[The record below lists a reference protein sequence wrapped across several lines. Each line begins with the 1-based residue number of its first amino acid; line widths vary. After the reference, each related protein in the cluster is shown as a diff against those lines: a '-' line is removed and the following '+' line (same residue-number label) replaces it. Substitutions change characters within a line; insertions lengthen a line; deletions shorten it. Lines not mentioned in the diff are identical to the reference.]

1 MNDELSIMNWGD
13 HFVRVAGGDHFVRVA
28 GGDGEM
34 GSINENNLLTPD
46 SRLLTPDT
54 TNKLFQ
60 QNLTTGE

>member
-1 MNDELSIMNWGD
+1 MGRW
-13 HFVRVAGGDHFVRVA
+13 GDHFVRVA